1 MHHGRPIWVIRR
13 PEGREPEP
21 LGGHAFLLAGYND
34 VGFLVQN
41 SWGTTWGRHGYATLP
56 YADWLDNAYDAW
68 VARPGVPQ
76 VGIVPRRRKVIPAGG
91 GFVVGAGMDL
101 VRLKSYVV
109 NVTAGGR
116 MDTKGKATSDP
127 AQIAALAAKMTTDIE
142 AWATPAQG
150 GHKRRLVL
158 YAHGGLVGEE
168 LGIEIAD
175 RMINWWRQN
184 YIYPVHIV
192 WESDAATTILGFL
205 QHQLEDLPV
214 RRPARRRLRGSST
227 RCSRSR
233 AGRSSGC
240 GRR

>member
-1 MHHGRPIWVIRR
+1 
-13 PEGREPEP
+13 
-21 LGGHAFLLAGYND
+21 
-34 VGFLVQN
+34 
-41 SWGTTWGRHGYATLP
+41 
-56 YADWLDNAYDAW
+56 
-68 VARPGVPQ
+68 
-76 VGIVPRRRKVIPAGG
+76 
-91 GFVVGAGMDL
+91 MDL

-150 GHKRRLVL
+150 SHKRRLVL

-168 LGIEIAD
+168 LGIQIAD

-192 WESDAATTILGFL
+192 WESDALTTIFGFL
-205 QHQLEDLPV
+205 QQRQQGLPYGGA
-214 RRPARRRLRGSST
+214 ARRSLRGARLAT
-227 RCSRSR
+227 QRS
-233 AGRSSGC
+233 GRSIQAC